1 MTYKKM
7 LYHISRMI
15 PFEDRS
21 GSEAIKIQTR
31 LQTGRKKFVKTV
43 NGVLSCVMKIS
54 ALDLS
59 LQDSAGKLK
68 TISDNVADIAKE
80 TVQTSTA
87 TTENMAE
94 VVTAYEGLTE
104 VINQVSESANTVMEE
119 MEGSDR
125 ELNAVM
131 EISKETIV
139 NSDNMKK
146 DMEQLLTVIEN
157 MNEVIRGINSISAQT
172 NMLALNASIEAARAG
187 ESGKGF
193 AVVAERIRSLADETK
208 TMTASM
214 DAFIA
219 NIEQA
224 SRQSSE
230 SIEQTVDE
238 LGKIQKNL
246 GTALNSNRKNK
257 ESVIHITDAITTI
270 AASNEEIFS
279 AVTNVQD
286 QMDRLNENC
295 SVLNAQ
301 AEKLGDVGITLQE
314 SMEPVTIVEKELDAA
329 AKLMGNMVQDVFYM
343 LDNQVFINNIQ
354 NAIIAHQ
361 KWLGT
366 LESMV
371 NHMECSPLQ
380 TDDAK
385 CAFGHF
391 YYSMQPQNPA
401 VSKVWK
407 GLAEKH
413 KNFHSYGKSIMEAI
427 RQQNQQ
433 KAETE
438 FKEAVKLSEELI
450 GDFNEIIRITKEL
463 DQKKKAVFVA

>member
-15 PFEDRS
+15 PFEGRN
-21 GSEAIKIQTR
+21 GSEAMKMQSR
-31 LQTGRKKFVKTV
+31 LQSGRKNFIRTV

-68 TISDNVADIAKE
+68 EISDNVAGIAQE
-80 TVQTSTA
+80 TVQTSNATA
-87 TTENMAE
+87 ENMSE
-94 VVTAYEGLTE
+94 VVTAYEGLTD
-104 VINQVSESANTVMEE
+104 VINQVSESAATVMEE
-119 MEGSDR
+119 MEESNR
-125 ELNAVM
+125 ELHTVM
-131 EISKETIV
+131 EISKETIA
-139 NSDNMKK
+139 NSGNMKK
-146 DMEQLLTVIEN
+146 DMGYLLTVIEN

-172 NMLALNASIEAARAG
+172 NMLALNASIEASRAG
-187 ESGKGF
+187 EAGKGF
-193 AVVAERIRSLADETK
+193 AVVAEQIRSLADETK

-214 DAFIA
+214 DVFVAD
-219 NIEQA
+219 IEKA

-230 SIEQTVDE
+230 SIEQTVEE
-238 LGKIQKNL
+238 LEEIQKNL
-246 GTALNSNRKNK
+246 DTALDSNRKNK
-257 ESVIHITDAITTI
+257 ESVIQITDAITTI

-286 QMDRLNENC
+286 QMERLNDNC
-295 SVLNAQ
+295 GILNSQ
-301 AEKLGDVGITLQE
+301 AENLTSVSIVLKE
-314 SMEPVTIVEKELDAA
+314 AMEPVALVEKDLDAA

-354 NAIIAHQ
+354 NAVIAHQ

-366 LESMV
+366 LESMIK
-371 NHMECSPLQ
+371 HRECSPLQ

-401 VSKVWK
+401 VSKLWK

-413 KNFHSYGKSIMEAI
+413 RTFHNYGKSVMEAI
-427 RQQNQQ
+427 RSQDEQ
-433 KAETE
+433 KAESE
-438 FKEAVKLSEELI
+438 YRAAAKLSEELI

-463 DQKKKAVFVA
+463 DHNKLAVFIA

>member
-15 PFEDRS
+15 PFEYRS
-21 GSEAIKIQTR
+21 SSEAMQMQSR
-31 LQTGRKKFVKTV
+31 LQTGRKNFIRTV
-43 NGVLSCVMKIS
+43 NSVLSSVMKIS

-68 TISDNVADIAKE
+68 EISDNVAGIAQE
-80 TVQTSTA
+80 TVQTSNATA
-87 TTENMAE
+87 ENMAE
-94 VVTAYEGLTE
+94 VVTAYEGLTD
-104 VINQVSESANTVMEE
+104 VINQVSESAGTVMEE
-119 MEGSDR
+119 MEESNR
-125 ELNAVM
+125 ELHTVM

-139 NSDNMKK
+139 NSGNMKK
-146 DMEQLLTVIEN
+146 DMGHLLTVIEN

-172 NMLALNASIEAARAG
+172 NMLALNASIEASRAG
-187 ESGKGF
+187 EAGKGF
-193 AVVAERIRSLADETK
+193 AVVAEQIRSLADETK

-214 DAFIA
+214 DVFVAD
-219 NIEQA
+219 IEKA

-230 SIEQTVDE
+230 SIEQTVEE
-238 LGKIQKNL
+238 LEEIQKNL
-246 GTALNSNRKNK
+246 DTALNGNRKNK
-257 ESVIHITDAITTI
+257 ESVIQITDAITTI

-279 AVTNVQD
+279 AVTSVQD
-286 QMDRLNENC
+286 KMEKLNDNC
-295 SVLNAQ
+295 GILNSQ
-301 AEKLGDVGITLQE
+301 AEKLSTVSAVLKE
-314 SMEPVTIVEKELDAA
+314 SMGPVTMVEKDLDAA

-354 NAIIAHQ
+354 NAVIAHQ
-361 KWLGT
+361 KWLST

-371 NHMECSPLQ
+371 KHMECSPLQ
-380 TDDAK
+380 TDDSK

-401 VSKVWK
+401 VSALWK

-413 KNFHSYGKSIMEAI
+413 RTFHNYGKSVMEAI
-427 RQQNQQ
+427 RSQDEQ
-433 KAETE
+433 KAESE
-438 FKEAVKLSEELI
+438 YRAAAKLSEELI

-463 DQKKKAVFVA
+463 DHKNLAVFIA